1 QWNDEDYC
9 PNDYDAHCKLPTG
22 REIYYHNKRDE
33 NTLGELDVDII
44 HPQKGTPAVENII
57 WPSLTRMRKGIYR
70 LFVHCYSNS
79 GGRSGFKA
87 EVEFDETIYSFEHKQ
102 GLKAGEVVNVA
113 DVTYDPA
120 TGFSIKELM
129 PSSMSTRDIWG
140 LKSNQFIPVS
150 VVMYSPNYWDE
161 QDGIGHRHYFFML
174 KDCVNPER
182 PNGFY
187 NEFLK
192 PELEQHRRVFEAL
205 GSKTAVQGVNDQL
218 SGLGFSATKRN
229 NLLVR
234 VKGAT
239 ERILKIMF

>member
-1 QWNDEDYC
+1 M
-9 PNDYDAHCKLPTG
+9 HRRG
-22 REIYYHNKRDE
+22 KRAE
-33 NTLGELDVDII
+33 
-44 HPQKGTPAVENII
+44 
-57 WPSLTRMRKGIYR
+57 
-70 LFVHCYSNS
+70 FV
-79 GGRSGFKA
+79 KVA
-87 EVEFDETIYSFEHKQ
+87 E
-102 GLKAGEVVNVA
+102 
-113 DVTYDPA
+113 VTYDPIA
-120 TGFSIKELM
+120 GFSINPLIPDTVSAK
-129 PSSMSTRDIWG
+129 DIWG
-140 LKSNQFIPVS
+140 VKSNQFVPVT

-205 GSKTAVQGVNDQL
+205 GSKAAVQDVEDQL

-229 NLLVR
+229 SLLVK

-239 ERILKIMF
+239 ERILKIIF

>member
-1 QWNDEDYC
+1 MS
-9 PNDYDAHCKLPTG
+9 
-22 REIYYHNKRDE
+22 RM
-33 NTLGELDVDII
+33 
-44 HPQKGTPAVENII
+44 QKGT
-57 WPSLTRMRKGIYR
+57 YR
-70 LFVHCYSNS
+70 LYVHCYSNS
-79 GGRSGFKA
+79 GGKSGFKA
-87 EVEFDETIYSFEHKQ
+87 EVEFNGTIYSFEHKQ
-102 GLKAGEVVNVA
+102 GLKAGEIVNVA

-129 PSSMSTRDIWG
+129 PSSVSARDIWG
-140 LKSNQFIPVS
+140 IKSNQFIPVS

-174 KDCVNPER
+174 KDCINPER

-205 GSKTAVQGVNDQL
+205 GSKAAVQDVDDQL

-229 NLLVR
+229 NLFVR

-239 ERILKIMF
+239 ERILKIIF